1 MDENVSSVPLHIS
14 TLPLPLPYP
23 FLCTHGLPPLYP
35 LQFLAPLFS
44 LPSSVTTL
52 FFCMLASRY
61 FADSFISY
69 MEVLSTRG
77 VTLSRVPKIS
87 DSSGPMKAP
96 YKFVPKSAARSSH
109 HQLVVSRSK
118 AAENGNGLSWV
129 REDRQEVKTARN
141 QFSAGCNTSD
151 FIPSAHK
158 RHSYIQQQ
166 YHWHWVS
173 RKDSNSWMLCTVTLS
188 LSFSVL
194 SSLAD
199 LPFHLNQNEGQNI
212 KKRLDSITSR
222 CSGKQPARISPNSL
236 LR

>member
-1 MDENVSSVPLHIS
+1 MDENVSSVPLHIY

-44 LPSSVTTL
+44 LHSSVTTR

-61 FADSFISY
+61 FADSFICY

-77 VTLSRVPKIS
+77 VALSRVPKIS

-109 HQLVVSRSK
+109 HHLVVS
-118 AAENGNGLSWV
+118 

-166 YHWHWVS
+166 YHWLWVS
-173 RKDSNSWMLCTVTLS
+173 RKDSNSWFLCTVTLS

-212 KKRLDSITSR
+212 KKRLDSLTSR
-222 CSGKQPARISPNSL
+222 CSGKEPARISPNSL